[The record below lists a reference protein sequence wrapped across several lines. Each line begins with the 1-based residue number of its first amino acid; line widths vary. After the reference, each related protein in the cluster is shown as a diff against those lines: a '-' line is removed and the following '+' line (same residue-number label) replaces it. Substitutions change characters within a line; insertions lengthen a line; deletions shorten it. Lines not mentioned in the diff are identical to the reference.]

1 MIYRGILHNH
11 SACSKEGC
19 YALGVLRRRWA
30 DSLDF
35 AAMTEHA
42 ERISAEEFASYVSE
56 CDALSDERFRFIPG
70 LEVATTSGD
79 MLLLGCREYIC
90 TRDPLQVLASI
101 PQHTVVILAHPEE
114 GKVQAEVLAR
124 IHAVEGWNG
133 GHMGGFMPPVDW
145 LVGWRKRQPTGK
157 FFTGGNDIHKVDP
170 KRKILT
176 LVEVLPVGDMPTSV
190 GKPAPLPCSEE
201 EGKGGD
207 KLVIESK
214 GGDKPAPLPCSEEM
228 ILKAL
233 REGNFRTDNGIFSF
247 TPDGTLSYKGGEV
260 RWLLPFLALARAY
273 RWSWRML
280 NAGFQSGG
288 ALLGAIGMD
297 KQKRTR
303 LNRLIRQH
311 L

>member
-19 YALGVLRRRWA
+19 YALGVLRQRWA
-30 DSLDF
+30 NSLDF

-42 ERISAEEFASYVSE
+42 ERISAAEYASYVSE

-90 TRDPLQVLASI
+90 TRDPMQVLTRI
-101 PQHTVVILAHPEE
+101 PQQTVVILAHPEE
-114 GKVQAEVLAR
+114 GQVQAEVLAR
-124 IHAVEGWNG
+124 AHGVEGWNG

-145 LVGWRKRQPTGK
+145 LVGWRKRQPAGK

-176 LVEVLPVGDMPTSV
+176 LVEVPQVGDTPTM
-190 GKPAPLPCSEE
+190 G
-201 EGKGGD
+201 
-207 KLVIESK
+207 SK
-214 GGDKPAPLPCSEEM
+214 GGDKPAPLPCSEEA
-228 ILKAL
+228 ILRAL
-233 REGNFRTDNGIFSF
+233 REGNFRSDNGIFSF
-247 TPDGTLSYKGGEV
+247 TPDGRLSYKAREV
-260 RWLLPFLALARAY
+260 GWLLPFMALARVY
-273 RWSWRML
+273 RWSWRVL
-280 NAGFQSGG
+280 NASFQSGG